1 MSEISIY
8 TPYVL
13 FSLPFIVAAIVLIKA
28 RLGARHDEEVA
39 DYERFIWPEQPEAPE
54 AEDRPI
60 QRRYISYSS

>member
-13 FSLPFIVAAIVLIKA
+13 FSLPFFVAAFVLIKA
-28 RLGARHDEEVA
+28 RLDARRDEHTA
-39 DYERFIWPEQPEAPE
+39 DYERFIWPDESDEPE

-60 QRRYISYSS
+60 QRRYVSYST